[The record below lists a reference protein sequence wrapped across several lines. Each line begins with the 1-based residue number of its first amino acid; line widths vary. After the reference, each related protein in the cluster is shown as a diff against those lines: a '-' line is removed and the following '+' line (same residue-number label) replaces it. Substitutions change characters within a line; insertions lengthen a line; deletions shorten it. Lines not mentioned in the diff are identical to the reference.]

1 MKTTGAWGLD
11 HPEGFPAARDSGLGC
26 APQPASDCRL
36 HPDTRPTCPLASS
49 REGPPTHAFTHCTAL
64 LTARELGPRR
74 TVETFWRS
82 EPTRSLPT
90 WAPRVGGGGS
100 EKWGTGGSQH
110 RQRQRTAGH
119 VGHER
124 RTGRRCCEGHG
135 DASRRRGTGHSWG
148 WALTIVTKGLLLP
161 RTVVE
166 IHPTIHFHPIFYCM
180 YGILQ

>member
-90 WAPRVGGGGS
+90 WAPRVGGGGGQRNGAREGLS
-100 EKWGTGGSQH
+100 TGNGNVQQGTSGMRGEPAAGAVRDTETLHAGGAPGAVG
-110 RQRQRTAGH
+110 AGH
-119 VGHER
+119 
-124 RTGRRCCEGHG
+124 
-135 DASRRRGTGHSWG
+135 
-148 WALTIVTKGLLLP
+148 
-161 RTVVE
+161 
-166 IHPTIHFHPIFYCM
+166 
-180 YGILQ
+180 